1 MERAHSHEE
10 CPMTAQQQTSPP
22 SPATPYA
29 PSWMLYVYDEIAYL
43 TFNGRLA
50 ATAAYHTSTEQT
62 RINGVYA
69 RLTGARITGDRRT
82 RP

>member
-1 MERAHSHEE
+1 
-10 CPMTAQQQTSPP
+10 MTTPQNVPASPTAP
-22 SPATPYA
+22 YTPAWA
-29 PSWMLYVYDEIAYL
+29 LYVYNDIAYL

-50 ATAAYHTSTEQT
+50 ATAAYHTSTEQA
-62 RINGVYA
+62 RVNGVYA